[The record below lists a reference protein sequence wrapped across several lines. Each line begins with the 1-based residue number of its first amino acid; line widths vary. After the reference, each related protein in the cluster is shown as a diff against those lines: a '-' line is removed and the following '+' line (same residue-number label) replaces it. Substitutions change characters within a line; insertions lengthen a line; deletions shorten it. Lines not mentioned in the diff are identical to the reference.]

1 MRFIHMADVHLGA
14 VPDSGCPWSAF
25 RENEIWETF
34 VRVID
39 QIREEKIE
47 LLLIAGD
54 LFHRQPLP
62 SQIERVSQLFASIP
76 DTEVVWMAGSHDYL
90 REDSAYRKA
99 KWTKNVHGFLSG
111 KPEVIELEKLHTKVY
126 GCSYGQPQ
134 ITEPVYS
141 TIRPDDQPGIHI
153 LLAYGGDETHIPM
166 KKEDGAGFTYVAL
179 GYRHLPGVLVENQMA
194 YAGSPEPI
202 RLEDA
207 GTHGVVYGEIT
218 EDAQG
223 AYHTQITLVPSA
235 CRSYIPLSLRI
246 HSGTTQTG
254 LEQKVQ
260 DAIQQKGSG
269 EIYWLRIQGYR
280 NPELE
285 FQLEPLKAYGN
296 VVRITDET
304 RPCYDLTRLK
314 REKLGTPVGAY
325 IHWFEKKQG
334 KVEQKALDYGLQAL
348 LTETM
353 DPDQVIA
360 ERMNDWE
367 ERKKTLEKQRQDRST
382 ELEQTVQRV
391 VRERAGLE
399 QQMLVNRSEIRRL
412 ELNRNAQEKH
422 LEQERREEG
431 KRQAE
436 ESRRPQS
443 GQEQENEPTVVE
455 KRVQNVAASSERK
468 SNLTDFSK
476 ISKISEIITW
486 VGVCLAILVLIDPF
500 SWNRVVCT
508 IVGLAILVGA
518 LAGRKY
524 LADWLRTRRST
535 VMQAAAPK
543 EAEMSERESA
553 GGEFQKDWEERLK
566 ERKKEL
572 RETSHQ
578 ILRLQ
583 ERGAHLAVELE
594 EKKIQIENLQEE
606 IREMASPTLEEEDCD
621 MELSGLKLAFT
632 VLTEEETVRHAGRE
646 KT

>member
-90 REDSAYRKA
+90 REDSAYRTA
-99 KWTKNVHGFLSG
+99 KWTENVHGFLSG

-126 GCSYGQPQ
+126 GCSYEQPE

-141 TIRPDDQPGIHI
+141 TIRPDGQPGIHI

-207 GTHGVVYGEIT
+207 GTHGIVYGEIT

-246 HSGTTQTG
+246 HSGTTQAG

-260 DAIQQKGSG
+260 DAIQQKGTG

-280 NPELE
+280 NPDLE
-285 FQLEPLKAYGN
+285 FELEPLKAYGN
-296 VVRITDET
+296 IVRITDET

-348 LTETM
+348 LSEIS
-353 DPDQVIA
+353 DPDQVLTDKI
-360 ERMNDWE
+360 NVWE
-367 ERKKTLEKQRQDRST
+367 TRKQELEKERQNRST
-382 ELEQTVQRV
+382 KLKQKVHCV
-391 VRERAGLE
+391 MRERAGLD
-399 QQMLVNRSEIRRL
+399 QQVLVNGSEIRRL

-436 ESRRPQS
+436 ENRRQQS
-443 GQEQENEPTVVE
+443 GENQQTVETVSD
-455 KRVQNVAASSERK
+455 KRGQDTAVSGERK
-468 SNLTDFSK
+468 NNILDFSK

-486 VGVCLAILVLIDPF
+486 VGVFLAILVLIDPF
-500 SWNRVVCT
+500 SWNRVICT
-508 IVGLAILVGA
+508 IVGLVILVGA

-524 LADWLRTRRST
+524 LAEWIRTRGNAA
-535 VMQAAAPK
+535 VQAVVPG
-543 EAEMSERESA
+543 EAEVVTGSDEEES
-553 GGEFQKDWEERLK
+553 QKDWEERLK

-572 RETSHQ
+572 RKTAHQ

-594 EKKIQIENLQEE
+594 EKKIQIGNLQEE
-606 IREMASPTLEEEDCD
+606 IQEVSYPTQEEEDCE
-621 MELSGLKLAFT
+621 MELSGLRLAFT
-632 VLTEEETVRHAGRE
+632 VLTEEETVRYAGRE
-646 KT
+646 KE

>member
-90 REDSAYRKA
+90 REDSAYRAA
-99 KWTKNVHGFLSG
+99 KWTENVHGFLSE

-126 GCSYGQPQ
+126 GCSYEQPE

-141 TIRPDDQPGIHI
+141 TIRPDGQPGIHI

-207 GTHGVVYGEIT
+207 GTHGIVYGEIT

-223 AYHTQITLVPSA
+223 AYHTQITLIPCA

-246 HSGTTQTG
+246 HSGTTQAG

-260 DAIQQKGSG
+260 DAIQQKGVG

-296 VVRITDET
+296 IVRITDET
-304 RPCYDLTRLK
+304 RPCYDLARLK
-314 REKLGTPVGAY
+314 REKLGTPAGAY

-348 LTETM
+348 LAETS
-353 DPDQVIA
+353 DPDQVLMEKVNI
-360 ERMNDWE
+360 WE
-367 ERKKTLEKQRQDRST
+367 ERKQKLEKQRQDRSSD
-382 ELEQTVQRV
+382 LEQKVHRV
-391 VRERAGLE
+391 TRERAGLD
-399 QQMLVNRSEIRRL
+399 QQILVNRSEIRRL

-431 KRQAE
+431 RRQAE
-436 ESRRPQS
+436 ESRQPQIREMQ
-443 GQEQENEPTVVE
+443 GTEENVGAE
-455 KRVQNVAASSERK
+455 RVQDAGVSRGK
-468 SNLTDFSK
+468 KTNLSDFSR
-476 ISKISEIITW
+476 ISRISEIVTW
-486 VGVCLAILVLIDPF
+486 ASVLLAILILIDPF

-508 IVGLAILVGA
+508 IAGLAILVGA

-524 LADWLRTRRST
+524 LADWLRTRANT
-535 VMQAAAPK
+535 AAQAAVPK
-543 EAEMSERESA
+543 ETEISRRQPAVEES
-553 GGEFQKDWEERLK
+553 QKDWEERLK

-572 RETSHQ
+572 RQTSHQ

-606 IREMASPTLEEEDCD
+606 IREMAFPTPEEEDCD

-632 VLTEEETVRHAGRE
+632 VLTEEETVRRAGKE
-646 KT
+646 